1 MRCYRC
7 YLFRRGHIAA
17 VEILDAGSDDAVIRQ
32 ARAVFAK
39 RKNEFD
45 GFEVWDR
52 TRFVYRLPELPPKYA
67 YAGVIPRPLFY
78 RLHLLD
84 ESTSVVGLYDFPAES
99 DDDALEVAR
108 LAFDACSDCA
118 TRFEVWHGARPVAS
132 AGATSA
138 VTLAQVVAARQIYAV
153 ELEERIRDSKW
164 AVASSK
170 RLLERLAA
178 LRPPRGDSIAGGATT
193 DASDNQG

>member
-1 MRCYRC
+1 MRC
-7 YLFRRGHIAA
+7 YLFRRGHIVA
-17 VEILDAGSDDAVIRQ
+17 VEVLDAGSDDALIQQ
-32 ARAVFAK
+32 ARAVFER

-52 TRFVYRLPELPPKYA
+52 TRFIYRLPALPPKYA
-67 YAGVIPRPLFY
+67 YAGVIPRPVFY
-78 RLHLLD
+78 RLHFLD
-84 ESTSVVGLYDFPAES
+84 DARSVLGLYDFPADT
-99 DDDALEVAR
+99 DDDALEIAQ
-108 LAFDACSDCA
+108 LTFDACSDRA
-118 TRFEVWHGARPVAS
+118 KSFEVWHGARLVAS

-138 VTLAQVVAARQIYAV
+138 LTLAQVVAARQIHAV

-178 LRPPRGDSIAGGATT
+178 LKPPRGDSIAGGATT
-193 DASDNQG
+193 DASGNQG